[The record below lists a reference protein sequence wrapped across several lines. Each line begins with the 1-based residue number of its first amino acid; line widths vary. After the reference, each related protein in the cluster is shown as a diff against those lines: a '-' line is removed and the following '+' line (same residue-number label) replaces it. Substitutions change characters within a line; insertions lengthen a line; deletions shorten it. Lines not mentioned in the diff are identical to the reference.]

1 MRDIFWV
8 DVVNPNVPLV
18 EFVVSKG
25 RVNELVEAFDNSPVA
40 HTSRTYSADGSAF
53 RVRGLKVDG
62 SEVEH
67 EGLRILVIDGGSL
80 LTVAGVHAELWG
92 TSLDAGKMGGLRLKR
107 YSVR

>member
-1 MRDIFWV
+1 MCNIFWV
-8 DVVNPNVPLV
+8 DVVYSNVPFV

-53 RVRGLKVDG
+53 GVRGLKVDG

-67 EGLRILVIDGGSL
+67 EGLRMSDDRRGSL

-92 TSLDAGKMGGLRLKR
+92 ASLDAPKWVACVSKDTR
-107 YSVR
+107 

>member
-1 MRDIFWV
+1 MCNIFWA
-8 DVVNPNVPLV
+8 DVMNSNVPIV

-25 RVNELVEAFDNSPVA
+25 RMNELVEAFDNSPVA
-40 HTSRTYSADGSAF
+40 HTRRTYSADGSAF

-67 EGLRILVIDGGSL
+67 EGLRTSGDRRSVSPHRRW
-80 LTVAGVHAELWG
+80 HACRVMG
-92 TSLDAGKMGGLRLKR
+92 RIIGCPKMGGLRLKR

>member
-1 MRDIFWV
+1 MCNIFWV
-8 DVVNPNVPLV
+8 DVVYSNVPIV

-25 RVNELVEAFDNSPVA
+25 RVDELGEAFDNSPVA
-40 HTSRTYSADGSAF
+40 HTSRAYSADGSAF

-80 LTVAGVHAELWG
+80 LTVAGVHAGLWG
-92 TSLDAGKMGGLRLKR
+92 TSLDAPKR
-107 YSVR
+107 VACVSKDTR

>member
-1 MRDIFWV
+1 MCDIFWA
-8 DVVNPNVPLV
+8 DVVDSNVPIV

-53 RVRGLKVDG
+53 GVRSLKVDG

-67 EGLRILVIDGGSL
+67 EGLRMSGDRRRISSHRRW
-80 LTVAGVHAELWG
+80 HACRV
-92 TSLDAGKMGGLRLKR
+92 MGHIIERLKVVACVSKDTR
-107 YSVR
+107 

>member
-1 MRDIFWV
+1 MCNIFWV
-8 DVVNPNVPLV
+8 NVVDSNVPIV

-40 HTSRTYSADGSAF
+40 HTGRAYSADGSAF

-67 EGLRILVIDGGSL
+67 EGLRMSGNRRRVFPHRRW
-80 LTVAGVHAELWG
+80 HAYRVVG
-92 TSLDAGKMGGLRLKR
+92 RIIGCPKMGGLRLKR